1 MRRLLRVNPIMSES
15 DPSKRSSLS
24 MGSVTVETAG
34 KQDSCCPPRPRHP
47 SARLMEPEGIGSG
60 GEVIKHRLITPQSA
74 VVTGTV
80 LTFPDVC

>member
-1 MRRLLRVNPIMSES
+1 
-15 DPSKRSSLS
+15 

-34 KQDSCCPPRPRHP
+34 KQDSCRPPPRPRHP

-74 VVTGTV
+74 VVTGTA
-80 LTFPDVC
+80 LTFPAVS